1 MTEQKTFR
9 NLQVLENAR
18 NTAKELL
25 LDQYDGAVK
34 PVIKIIEMVATANNE
49 NHFEAMKRIQDQTD
63 LSDAPDKKIIF
74 AAALMEIV
82 EVKNLNMGDP
92 ELV

>member
-1 MTEQKTFR
+1 MAEQTTFR

-25 LDQYDGAVK
+25 LDKYEEAVK
-34 PVIKIIEMVATANNE
+34 PMIKTIEMIATANKE
-49 NHFEAMKRIQDQTD
+49 NHFQAMKRIQDQSD
-63 LSDAPDKKIIF
+63 LSDAPEKKIIF

-82 EVKNLNMGDP
+82 EVKNLKF
-92 ELV
+92 